1 MPQGNAKARPEDDA
15 IDRRRLGTYLN
26 DHLMG
31 ATAGGRVARR
41 SAEANAGTEY
51 GRVLSWL
58 ADEID
63 EERETLRRV
72 MAALNLPENPFKK
85 LTGVLLERAGSL
97 KLNGQIVGYSPL
109 SRLLELEGLVIGVLG
124 KRCLWQTLEVRA
136 TKEPARG
143 AFDLPHR
150 QARAGGQLSRVGQLR
165 LDARLPAFESTPAPS
180 RASERTST
188 GARSSATKDT
198 SHTTG
203 QPLPPLRPTFDLS
216 RASKRD
222 GGAERRTGEERR
234 QRMIFTS
241 AAADRR
247 SGTDRRSSSP

>member
-124 KRCLWQTLEVRA
+124 KRCLWQTLEVLA
-136 TKEPARG
+136 TKEPARW
-143 AFDLPHR
+143 
-150 QARAGGQLSRVGQLR
+150 S
-165 LDARLPAFESTPAPS
+165 
-180 RASERTST
+180 
-188 GARSSATKDT
+188 
-198 SHTTG
+198 
-203 QPLPPLRPTFDLS
+203 
-216 RASKRD
+216 
-222 GGAERRTGEERR
+222 
-234 QRMIFTS
+234 
-241 AAADRR
+241 
-247 SGTDRRSSSP
+247 